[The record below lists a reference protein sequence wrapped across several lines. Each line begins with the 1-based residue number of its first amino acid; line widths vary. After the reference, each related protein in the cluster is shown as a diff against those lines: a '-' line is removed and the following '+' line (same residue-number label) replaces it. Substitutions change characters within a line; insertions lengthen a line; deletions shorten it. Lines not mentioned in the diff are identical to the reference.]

1 MKPKTQ
7 NFKQQIGNHIK
18 ELEEFRD
25 GTNRQLQEFEE
36 NELRKNN
43 TRIMPEKTETE
54 S

>member
-7 NFKQQIGNHIK
+7 NFKQQIGNFTK
-18 ELEEFRD
+18 EFDEFKED
-25 GTNRQLQEFEE
+25 TKKQLHEFEE

-43 TRIMPEKTETE
+43 